1 MRLRFVFPSNG
12 SPRHRAPGLIVLFLL
27 PVVALACQSRER
39 ADADSPIV
47 LAGDTTNAPAAP
59 KSKPY
64 SLAQFAQL
72 RWLEG
77 RWRGGLPDGGSFY
90 EQYRWLDDSTI
101 AMHAFADSTFARATD
116 SSRVSLRFGVVA
128 NEGITAR
135 WVATRLDSAA
145 VEFVPRRG
153 ASNGFSW
160 VRESPDRWTATLSP
174 SRDGGIRSTI
184 YHMERIGR
192 VAP

>member
-1 MRLRFVFPSNG
+1 MRSRFVFPSHR
-12 SPRHRAPGLIVLFLL
+12 STRHRAVGLIVLL
-27 PVVALACQSRER
+27 VVTLACQSRER
-39 ADADSPIV
+39 ANDDSNVAP
-47 LAGDTTNAPAAP
+47 AGDTTPNAPASG

-77 RWRGGLPDGGSFY
+77 RWRGALPDGGFFY

-101 AMHAFADSTFARATD
+101 VMHAFGDSAFARATD
-116 SSRVSLRFGVVA
+116 SARVTLRYGVVA
-128 NEGITAR
+128 NEGISAR

-160 VRESPDRWTATLSP
+160 VRESPDRWTATLQSP
-174 SRDGGIRSTI
+174 SRDGGIRRTV

-192 VAP
+192 VAQ

>member
-1 MRLRFVFPSNG
+1 MRLRFVFPSQG
-12 SPRHRAPGLIVLFLL
+12 AARHRAPGLIVLF
-27 PVVALACQSRER
+27 VVALACQSRER
-39 ADADSPIV
+39 ADADSTV
-47 LAGDTTNAPAAP
+47 ALAGDTTPNAPASG

-77 RWRGGLPDGGSFY
+77 RWRGALPQGGSFY

-101 AMHAFADSTFARATD
+101 VMHSFADSTFARATD
-116 SSRVSLRFGVVA
+116 SSRVSLRYGVVA

-160 VRESPDRWTATLSP
+160 VRESPDRWTATLQSP